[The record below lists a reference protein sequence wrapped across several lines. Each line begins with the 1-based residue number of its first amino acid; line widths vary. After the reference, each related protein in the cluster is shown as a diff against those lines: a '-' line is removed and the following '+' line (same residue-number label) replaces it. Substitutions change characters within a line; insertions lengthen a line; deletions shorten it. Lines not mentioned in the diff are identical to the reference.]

1 MLRTWKKGTWALAA
15 AALLS
20 TVALGAAACGGDD
33 DNTDNT
39 PATSATTSAGNASP
53 SGSPTQAGIPANI
66 GKDDSANL
74 TGAGATFP
82 APIYQAWFDDYNK
95 DVAKNVKV
103 NYQAVGSG
111 GGIQQFTAGTVDF
124 GASDVGMTDAQLQAA
139 PDAQLL
145 PTVLGA
151 VVITYNVPELK
162 SPLKLDGPTLAN
174 IYLGNIKKWND
185 AAIAGL
191 NSGASLPDKD
201 IQVAFRSDSSG
212 TSGVF
217 TDYLSK
223 VSDEWKTKVGQAT
236 APKWPVGQGGQG
248 NDGVT
253 NVVKQTPYAI
263 GYVELTYAKTN
274 KLAFA
279 DMKNKAGKFVTPSVE
294 ATSAA
299 AASATLPA
307 DYRLSITNAD
317 GDAAYPISSFTYL
330 ILQKSKGKC
339 TQQTPLVDM
348 LWWAYHDKA
357 AQSAITE
364 LNYAPLPTN
373 LLPKIEATL
382 KSLKCDDG
390 SKNSLKGT

>member
-1 MLRTWKKGTWALAA
+1 MRLFGTGKWAFAVVGLLAA
-15 AALLS
+15 TSLM
-20 TVALGAAACGGDD
+20 AAACGGDD
-33 DNTDNT
+33 DDDTTATNTT
-39 PATSATTSAGNASP
+39 A
-53 SGSPTQAGIPANI
+53 SGSPVASATAGGLAADI
-66 GKDDSANL
+66 GKGDSANL

-95 DVAKNVKV
+95 KVAKDVKV
-103 NYQAVGSG
+103 NYQPVGSG
-111 GGIQQFTAGTVDF
+111 GGISQFTAGTVDF
-124 GASDVGMTDAQLQAA
+124 GASDVGMSDAQLTAA

-151 VVITYNVPELK
+151 VVVTYNVPELK

-185 AAIAGL
+185 AAIAAL
-191 NSGASLPDKD
+191 NSGVSLPDKD
-201 IQVAFRSDSSG
+201 IQVAYRSDSSG

-253 NVVKQTPYAI
+253 NVVKQTPYAL

-279 DMKNKAGKFVTPSVE
+279 DMKNKAGKFVTPSIDG
-294 ATSAA
+294 TSAS
-299 AASATLPA
+299 AASVTLPA

-317 GDAAYPISSFTYL
+317 GDTAYPISSFTYL
-330 ILQKSKGKC
+330 ILPKSKGKC

-348 LWWAYHDKA
+348 LWWAYHDKS
-357 AQSAITE
+357 AQTTITE

-390 SKNSLKGT
+390 AKTSLKGG

>member
-1 MLRTWKKGTWALAA
+1 MLRTWKKGTWVLAA

-20 TVALGAAACGGDD
+20 TIALGAAACGGDD
-33 DNTDNT
+33 DDDAADPPT
-39 PATSATTSAGNASP
+39 AAASTSNSTVAGT
-53 SGSPTQAGIPANI
+53 PTQAGIAANI
-66 GKDDSANL
+66 GKEDSANL

-151 VVITYNVPELK
+151 VVVTYNVPELK
-162 SPLKLDGPTLAN
+162 SPLKLDGATLAN

-185 AAIAGL
+185 AAITAL
-191 NSGASLPDKD
+191 NSGVSLPDKD
-201 IQVAFRSDSSG
+201 IQVTYRSDSSG

-223 VSDEWKTKVGQAT
+223 VSDEWKTRVGQAT

-274 KLAFA
+274 KLSFA

-330 ILQKSKGKC
+330 ILPKARGKC

-357 AQSAITE
+357 AQSTITE
-364 LNYAPLPTN
+364 LNYAPLPAN
-373 LLPKIEATL
+373 LLPKIETTL

-390 SKNSLKGT
+390 AKNSLKGT

>member
-1 MLRTWKKGTWALAA
+1 MLVT
-15 AALLS
+15 AALLATS
-20 TVALGAAACGGDD
+20 AVGASACGGDD
-33 DNTDNT
+33 GEMS
-39 PATSATTSAGNASP
+39 SATAGSPAP
-53 SGSPTQAGIPANI
+53 SGIASNI
-66 GKDDSANL
+66 GKEDSANL

-95 DVAKNVKV
+95 DVARNVRV

-124 GASDVGMTDAQLQAA
+124 GASDVGMTDAQLEAA

-151 VVITYNVPELK
+151 VVVTYNLPELK
-162 SPLKLDGPTLAN
+162 SPLKLDGATLAN
-174 IYLGNIKKWND
+174 IYLGKVKKWND

-201 IQVAFRSDSSG
+201 IQVTYRSDSSG

-236 APKWPVGQGGQG
+236 APKWPAGQGGQG

-253 NVVKQTPYAI
+253 RVVKQTPCAI

-274 KLAFA
+274 KLQFA

-294 ATSAA
+294 AVSAA
-299 AASATLPA
+299 AASATIPA
-307 DYRLSITNAD
+307 DYRVSITNAA
-317 GDAAYPISSFTYL
+317 GEAAYPISSFTYL
-330 ILQKSKGKC
+330 ILPRTSGKC
-339 TQQTPLVDM
+339 SQQTPLVDM
-348 LWWAYHDKA
+348 LWWAYHDES
-357 AQSAITE
+357 AQTTITE
-364 LNYAPLPTN
+364 LNYAPLPAN
-373 LLPKIEATL
+373 LLPRIDATL
-382 KSLKCDDG
+382 KSLTCDNG
-390 SKNSLKGT
+390 SKTSLKGT